1 MFRTSIIKSARS
13 IAAPR
18 YFSASAL
25 RMAEGATG
33 SGSSR
38 PTGTAGG
45 DAFTKR
51 EAASEELYIR
61 QEEKAKYVQLG
72 TVDDTTRL
80 HTIRTLAVRI
90 QGIFLTADRL
100 MAIKEKLRMQRQH
113 MDDLDK
119 HIDDVIRE
127 SEASGQGE
135 QK

>member
-1 MFRTSIIKSARS
+1 MMLRTSIIKSARS

-33 SGSSR
+33 SGASR
-38 PTGTAGG
+38 PKGAAGG

-61 QEEKAKYVQLG
+61 QEEKAKL
-72 TVDDTTRL
+72 L
-80 HTIRTLAVRI
+80 
-90 QGIFLTADRL
+90 
-100 MAIKEKLRMQRQH
+100 AIKEKLKQQRQH
-113 MDDLDK
+113 MEDLDK

>member
-1 MFRTSIIKSARS
+1 MGNHTTPSQYSTQISLPNATMLRTSIIKSARS

-61 QEEKAKYVQLG
+61 QEEKAK
-72 TVDDTTRL
+72 
-80 HTIRTLAVRI
+80 
-90 QGIFLTADRL
+90 L
-100 MAIKEKLRMQRQH
+100 MGIKEKLRMQRQH